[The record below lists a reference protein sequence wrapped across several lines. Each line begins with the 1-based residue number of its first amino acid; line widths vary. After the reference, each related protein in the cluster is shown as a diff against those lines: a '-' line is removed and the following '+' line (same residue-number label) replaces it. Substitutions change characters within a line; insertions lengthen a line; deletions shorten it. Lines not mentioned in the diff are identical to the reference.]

1 MSRLDVAYVGAQ
13 RQRPPRAELRLDVT
27 LRNEAEQAR
36 WAILPATLGSAPSHR
51 VWSLDAFRLGELRRV
66 FVVQATADAGWYA
79 VLLPGAARIT
89 LAGMP
94 FAWWGDVP
102 DDVTL
107 TAETVTGISVGGA
120 PLADRLGVEAYSE
133 PGAEIDASPLADR
146 SALVASVTG
155 SPVEPLEVEWTV
167 AETLEAHA
175 ARHPGA

>member
-13 RQRPPRAELRLDVT
+13 RHRPPRAELRLDVT

-79 VLLPGAARIT
+79 VLLPGAAQIS

-94 FAWWGDVP
+94 FAWWGEVP

-107 TAETVTGISVGGA
+107 TAETVTGIQVDGT

-133 PGAEIDASPLADR
+133 PGAEIDAAPLADR

-155 SPVEPLEVEWTV
+155 SPSEPLQVEWTV
-167 AETLEAHA
+167 AESLEAHA
-175 ARHPGA
+175 ARA